1 MPSPLFRLRLVF
13 GLVLLVASSS
23 GALAAQAAA
32 GDPDVVR
39 GIQFVEDGDYDEAIL
54 TLDNAARRLAE
65 DPTGVEELSRAY
77 LYLGIAY
84 VGKGHEAAARAK
96 FREAVTA
103 MRDLSLSPEEFPP
116 KIIDLFEA
124 AREEAL
130 RLDPGPAAA
139 DSTSEQKGSKA
150 PLILLG
156 VGGAAAAGVA
166 VAASGGGGGASAP
179 ADVPA
184 SAAPSAMRTETFG
197 GTLIEQDGSLR
208 FGIRVDAAGGLE
220 AQLNWVSEGGDRVAF
235 LVMELFDEAE
245 QPVASSNTTGELSCV
260 LNADVT
266 PQLYSLSVFFGEP
279 CGGCSAPI
287 ELRVIHP

>member
-1 MPSPLFRLRLVF
+1 MASHLFQLRLVV
-13 GLVLLVASSS
+13 VLLVASSS
-23 GALAAQAAA
+23 GVLTAQVAA
-32 GDPDVVR
+32 GDPDVAK
-39 GIQFVEDGDYDEAIL
+39 GIRLVEDGDYDAAIL

-65 DPTGVEELSRAY
+65 HPAGVEELSRAY

-103 MRDLSLSPEEFPP
+103 MKDLSLSPEEFPP

-130 RLDPGPAAA
+130 RPGPSPAAA
-139 DSTSEQKGSKA
+139 ESTSEQGGSKT

-156 VGGAAAAGVA
+156 VGGAAAAGIA
-166 VAASGGGGGASAP
+166 VAATGGGDGASAP
-179 ADVPA
+179 ADVPT
-184 SAAPSAMRTETFG
+184 STAPPAMRTETFG

-208 FGIRVDAAGGLE
+208 FGIRVDAAGELE
-220 AQLNWVSEGGDRVAF
+220 AQLNWASEGGERAAF
-235 LVMELFDEAE
+235 VVMELFDAAE
-245 QPVASSNTTGELSCV
+245 QPVAFSNPTGELSCV

-266 PQLYSLSVFFGEP
+266 PQLYSLSVYLGEP